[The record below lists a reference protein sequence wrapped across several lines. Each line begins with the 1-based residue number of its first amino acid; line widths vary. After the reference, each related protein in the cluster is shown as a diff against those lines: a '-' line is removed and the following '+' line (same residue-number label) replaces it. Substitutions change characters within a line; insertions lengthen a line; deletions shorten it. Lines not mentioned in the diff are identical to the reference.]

1 MSKRRTLLD
10 NYTEIVK
17 VSLSLPSLTR
27 AVVLVDNEIEAIRA
41 EYEARIAY
49 LEHQND
55 QMQSRIAVLEALSG

>member
-41 EYEARIAY
+41 EYEARIVR
-49 LEHQND
+49 LESD
-55 QMQSRIAVLEALSG
+55 IERLMERVGDLEAAGG